1 MSSAPPLSGVKAGAH
16 SACRPPGP
24 MLGSRRR
31 EELHAT
37 QRMGRNMPSL
47 HSGTRSKLKS
57 VCVLGLDLAGSPRRP
72 TGFCAL
78 RGRRV
83 NVGHLFSD
91 GEIVETVQM
100 ERPQLIAIDAPLA
113 LPAGRCCLLN
123 TCICAGTSHFRVS
136 DYELRR
142 IGIRFFPMT
151 LGPMRQ
157 LTQRG
162 MQLKSAFED
171 RGFAVIETYPGAAQD
186 IWGIPRQRDVA
197 GLRRGLSRFRLQG
210 LSRSEPSPHVLDA
223 VTCALVGR
231 LYLEGNAWG
240 IGSADEALMFL
251 PPLPA
256 SNPGGVAWKMHYG

>member
-1 MSSAPPLSGVKAGAH
+1 MSSQRLETHPKVKRL
-16 SACRPPGP
+16 CI
-24 MLGSRRR
+24 
-31 EELHAT
+31 
-37 QRMGRNMPSL
+37 
-47 HSGTRSKLKS
+47 
-57 VCVLGLDLAGSPRRP
+57 LGLDLAGSPQRP

-78 RGRRV
+78 RGQRV

-91 GEIVETVQM
+91 GDIFETAQTVA
-100 ERPQLIAIDAPLA
+100 PHLIAIDAPLT

-123 TCICAGTSHFRVS
+123 TCACAGTTHFRLS

-142 IGIRFFPMT
+142 LGIRFFPMT

-197 GLRRGLSRFRLQG
+197 GLRRGLSRFRLRG
-210 LSRSEPSPHVLDA
+210 LGRSEQSPHVLDA

-231 LYLEGNAWG
+231 LYIEGRAWG
-240 IGSADEALMFL
+240 IGSPEEALMFL
-251 PPLPA
+251 PPLPESST
-256 SNPGGVAWKMHYG
+256 SNAAEKTHYG